1 MADGSVRLIS
11 DSIDTPLHR
20 ALHSCDGREVVGDF

>member
-1 MADGSVRLIS
+1 LIS